1 MMQYKRKWYVK
12 LLIIMLLA
20 FALLWTVVPAYIVI
34 SNSFRRTL
42 DMKIMPPQLI
52 FQPVFTHYEKIL
64 TLDHF
69 GKYFMNSIIIAGS
82 VTFLTIFLGTL
93 AAYGMKLFKSSLG
106 QHLSNILLLGKM
118 VPAITILIPLFIMM
132 NRMKLTGTYVA
143 PILAHSCMSIPFVTW
158 MMTSFIR
165 DIPTELL
172 EAASVMGC
180 TRMKSFW
187 KIILPLI
194 KPAIASATILV
205 MQTSWNELIFSLQLT
220 NLKTYPLTVGVARY
234 VGAVSVDW
242 GKCSAAATITMVP
255 IIIVG
260 FFMQKY
266 LVTGMTAGAVKG

>member
-1 MMQYKRKWYVK
+1 MQYRRKWYAK
-12 LLIIMLLA
+12 LLIALLLA
-20 FALLWTVVPAYIVI
+20 FALLWTAVPAYIVI

-42 DMKIMPPQLI
+42 DMKIMPPKLI
-52 FQPVFTHYEKIL
+52 FQPVFSHFEKIL
-64 TLDHF
+64 TLDNF
-69 GKYFMNSIIIAGS
+69 GKYFCNSMVIACS
-82 VTFLTIFLGTL
+82 VTVLTIFLGTL
-93 AAYGMKLFKSSLG
+93 AAYGMKLFRSKLG
-106 QHLSNILLLGKM
+106 QHLSNVLLLGKM

-132 NRMKLTGTYVA
+132 NRLKLTGTYVA
-143 PILAHSCMSIPFVTW
+143 PVLAHSCMSLPFVTW
-158 MMTSFIR
+158 LMASFIR

-180 TRMKSFW
+180 SRMKAFW
-187 KIILPLI
+187 KIIVPLV
-194 KPAIASATILV
+194 KPAVASATILV

>member
-1 MMQYKRKWYVK
+1 MRYRRKWYVK
-12 LLIIMLLA
+12 LLITLLLA
-20 FALLWTVVPAYIVI
+20 FALLWTTIPAYIVI

-42 DMKIMPPQLI
+42 EMKEMPPKLI
-52 FQPVFTHYEKIL
+52 FKPVFSHFEQIL
-64 TLDHF
+64 TLDNF
-69 GKYFMNSIIIAGS
+69 GKYFCNSMVIACS
-82 VTFLTIFLGTL
+82 VTVLTIFLGML

-118 VPAITILIPLFIMM
+118 VPAITILIPLFMMM
-132 NRMKLTGTYVA
+132 NRLKLTGTYIA
-143 PILAHSCMSIPFVTW
+143 PVLAHSCMGLPFVTW
-158 MMTSFIR
+158 LMASFIR

-172 EAASVMGC
+172 EAASVEGC
-180 TRMKSFW
+180 GRMKAFGM
-187 KIILPLI
+187 IIVPLV
-194 KPAIASATILV
+194 KPAIASAVILV